1 MLMPSM
7 HYTPSLHAC
16 FELNGEEHKAEIARL
31 LCLADCLFTN
41 DCCFG
46 GSSLCQTKLDKLP
59 NVVLT
64 MTRPYA
70 GNLWSAAIRT
80 IGMSGNVCTVML
92 PDGT

>member
-1 MLMPSM
+1 M
-7 HYTPSLHAC
+7 
-16 FELNGEEHKAEIARL
+16 IAAL
-31 LCLADCLFTN
+31 EAHLYVK
-41 DCCFG
+41 
-46 GSSLCQTKLDKLP
+46 TKLDKLP